1 LPPLPTTTNPPFW
14 NPSPR
19 KSPPTPLSLPCKKNQ
34 QWISRPNHSFG
45 NITVWDVTNA
55 AWERAMRLNKRPG
68 KLQME
73 KRLYPR
79 SLNDFF
85 FSSMYNSVGN

>member
-1 LPPLPTTTNPPFW
+1 MTTVQGIG
-14 NPSPR
+14 
-19 KSPPTPLSLPCKKNQ
+19 Q
-34 QWISRPNHSFG
+34 QLCG
-45 NITVWDVTNA
+45 GTNA
-55 AWERAMRLNKRPG
+55 VWARAIRLNKRPG

-85 FSSMYNSVGN
+85 FSSMYNSAGDRKQLE